1 MTKIKICGITN
12 YEDALNAA
20 NLGADYIGFNFYMSS
35 PRCIKRT
42 EARSIIKRLPK
53 NAKSVG
59 VFVNE
64 EISLI
69 SKTVDFCKLEI
80 IQLSG
85 DEDNK
90 FVFNLKNKLN
100 NPIIKSFKAEKNQK
114 KFSENFFADYIML
127 DSFKNELY
135 GGTGLKFDWRIAK
148 FADNR
153 RLFLA
158 GGLNSINVKSAIRM
172 INPYAVDVCSSIES
186 CPGKKDAKK
195 MKEFIEAVK

>member
-1 MTKIKICGITN
+1 MRVKICGITN

-90 FVFNLKNKLN
+90 FVLKEKFSQLSLPIPFYRLLPIFQREKL
-100 NPIIKSFKAEKNQK
+100 K
-114 KFSENFFADYIML
+114 KFFQLCQNH
-127 DSFKNELY
+127 
-135 GGTGLKFDWRIAK
+135 
-148 FADNR
+148 
-153 RLFLA
+153 
-158 GGLNSINVKSAIRM
+158 
-172 INPYAVDVCSSIES
+172 
-186 CPGKKDAKK
+186 
-195 MKEFIEAVK
+195 